1 MRFMYNSRSFSNLH
15 NKMNTDFIIPTVLLN
30 ADRHTLARHSCNVPL
45 WADSWALPDLQSSCI
60 PMIDLGRIIQ
70 PPLACT
76 GRKMITGHD
85 AFKSLKE
92 SGLIDRCFN
101 LRDGASMAVYEYCYS
116 VLKGVRVFLWKSV
129 VSDGRRAVPL
139 NSNQLHLDDFRL

>member
-1 MRFMYNSRSFSNLH
+1 
-15 NKMNTDFIIPTVLLN
+15 
-30 ADRHTLARHSCNVPL
+30 
-45 WADSWALPDLQSSCI
+45 
-60 PMIDLGRIIQ
+60 MIDLGRIIQ

-129 VSDGRRAVPL
+129 VSDGRNLFVPVIQNGRGQPPIIYWWWL
-139 NSNQLHLDDFRL
+139 EYQIDPEHLGMMEP